1 MRSAST
7 SDVIVVGAGVVG
19 LSAARALAGRGIR
32 VLVVERS
39 RVGAE
44 ASSAAAGMLAPQAE
58 SDSDSPLLELGLR
71 ARDHIEALV
80 PVLERET
87 GMALDYSSRGLVEVA
102 FSEAQAAELQSRL
115 AWQRGRNLAVEPLS
129 AEDLRQAEP
138 NLSPA
143 ARFGLFVPGD
153 HRIDNVRLTR
163 ALAASAVARG
173 AAILSGRP
181 VLSLLVES
189 GRVLGVR
196 AGNELHRAPTVVNA
210 AGAWAGLLGGDPEP
224 PPVEPIRGQIVA
236 FEVAPPALRHVVVSA
251 RGYLVP
257 RGDGRIL
264 AGSTSERAG
273 FDKSV
278 TAAGLRSVLDAAIEI
293 APFVADV
300 PVADTWAGLRPGTPD
315 GLPIL
320 GPGALGGL
328 VHAAGLF
335 RNGILLGPLVGEI
348 AADLAMNRVPAIDT
362 APFSLSRFA
371 VGARA

>member
-1 MRSAST
+1 MRSAS
-7 SDVIVVGAGVVG
+7 SNDVIVIGAGIVG
-19 LSAARALAGRGIR
+19 LSTARALAGRGVR
-32 VLVVERS
+32 VLVVERR

-44 ASSAAAGMLAPQAE
+44 ASSAAAGMLAPPAE
-58 SDSDSPLLELGLR
+58 SDAGSPLLDLGLR
-71 ARDHIEALV
+71 ARDHVEALV
-80 PVLERET
+80 PVLEEET
-87 GMALDYSSRGLVEVA
+87 GMALDYSSRGLIETA
-102 FSEAQAAELQSRL
+102 FSEGEAGELQARL
-115 AWQRGRNLAVEPLS
+115 AWQRARGLAVEPLS
-129 AEDLRQAEP
+129 AEDLHQAEP
-138 NLSPA
+138 NLSA
-143 ARFGLFVPGD
+143 SARFGLFVPGD

-181 VLSLLVES
+181 VLSLLVEA
-189 GRVLGVR
+189 GRVQGVR
-196 AGNELHRAPTVVNA
+196 AGNELHRAPVVVNA
-210 AGAWAGLLGGDPEP
+210 AGAWAGLLGGDPAP
-224 PPVEPIRGQIVA
+224 PPVEPVRGQIVA
-236 FEVAPPALRHVVVSA
+236 FDVAPPALRHVVVSS

-278 TAAGLRSVLDAAIEI
+278 TAAGLRGILDAAIEI

-300 PVADTWAGLRPGTPD
+300 PVAATWAGLRPGTPD

-320 GPGALGGL
+320 GAGSLPGL

-348 AADLAMNRVPAIDT
+348 AADLATGRVPSIDT
-362 APFSLSRFA
+362 AAFSLSRFVA
-371 VGARA
+371 MAEA

>member
-7 SDVIVVGAGVVG
+7 NDVVVIGAGIVG
-19 LSAARALAGRGIR
+19 LAAARALAGRGVR
-32 VLVVERS
+32 VLVVERR

-58 SDSDSPLLELGLR
+58 SDADSPLLELALR
-71 ARDHIEALV
+71 ARDYLAALV

-87 GMALDYSSRGLVEVA
+87 GIALDYSSRGLLEVA
-102 FSEAQAAELQSRL
+102 FSEAQAYELQTRL
-115 AWQRGRNLAVEPLS
+115 TWQRARSLAVEPLS
-129 AEDLRQAEP
+129 ADDLRQAEP

-181 VLSLLVES
+181 VLALLVEGGRAS
-189 GRVLGVR
+189 GVC
-196 AGNELHRAPTVVNA
+196 AGNEVHRAPIVVNA
-210 AGAWAGLLGGDPEP
+210 AGAWAGLLGGDPAP

-236 FEVAPPALRHVVVSA
+236 FDVAPPALRHVVVSP

-264 AGSTSERAG
+264 AGSTAERAG

-278 TAAGLRSVLDAAIEI
+278 TAAGLRSVLDAAIEL

-320 GPGALGGL
+320 GPGALPGL

-348 AADLAMNRVPAIDT
+348 AADLATNRAPSIDIT
-362 APFSLSRFA
+362 AFSPSRFA
-371 VGARA
+371 S

>member
-1 MRSAST
+1 MRSAS
-7 SDVIVVGAGVVG
+7 SNDVIVIGAGVVG
-19 LSAARALAGRGIR
+19 LSTARALAGRGVR
-32 VLVVERS
+32 VLVVERR

-44 ASSAAAGMLAPQAE
+44 ASSAAAGMLSPQAE
-58 SDSDSPLLELGLR
+58 SASDSPLLDLGLR
-71 ARDHIEALV
+71 ARDHVEALV
-80 PVLERET
+80 PILERET
-87 GMALDYSSRGLVEVA
+87 GISLDYSSRGLIEVA
-102 FSEAQAAELQSRL
+102 FSEGQAGELQARL
-115 AWQRGRNLAVEPLS
+115 AWQRARNLAVEPLS
-129 AEDLRQAEP
+129 ADDLRQAEP
-138 NLSPA
+138 NLSSA

-173 AAILSGRP
+173 AALLSGRP
-181 VLSLLVES
+181 VLSLLVEG
-189 GRVLGVR
+189 GRVQGVR
-196 AGNELHRAPTVVNA
+196 AGSERHRAPVVVNA
-210 AGAWAGLLGGDPEP
+210 AGAWAGLLGGDPAP
-224 PPVEPIRGQIVA
+224 PPVEPVRGQIVA
-236 FEVAPPALRHVVVSA
+236 FDVAPPALRHVVVSA

-278 TAAGLRSVLDAAIEI
+278 TAAGLRGVLDAAIEI

-320 GPGALGGL
+320 GPGALPGL
-328 VHAAGLF
+328 IHAAGLF

-348 AADLAMNRVPAIDT
+348 AADLATGRAPSIDT
-362 APFSLSRFA
+362 AAFSPSRFA
-371 VGARA
+371 AVARV